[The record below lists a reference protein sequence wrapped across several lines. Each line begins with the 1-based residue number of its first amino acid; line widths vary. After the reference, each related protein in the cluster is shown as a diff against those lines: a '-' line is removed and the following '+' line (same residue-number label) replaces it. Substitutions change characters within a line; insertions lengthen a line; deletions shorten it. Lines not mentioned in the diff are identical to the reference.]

1 MPDDGVILRW
11 YAIRTRSRHE
21 KLVRERLVAIGVEH
35 LLPTVFRLSQW
46 KDRKKEVEAPLFS
59 GYCFARF
66 CWPDRLSVQRV
77 PGVVGIVGGG
87 QRPEPIPDAEIEALK
102 ALMASKLPYDAHPYL
117 REGMVVEVKRGPL
130 EGVRG
135 ILLRKAKRHRLVISI
150 HLIQQAAA
158 VESDVSE
165 VVPV

>member
-1 MPDDGVILRW
+1 MSETQQTARW
-11 YAIRTRSRHE
+11 YAVRTRSRHE
-21 KLVRERLVAIGVEH
+21 KQVRDRLAADGVEH
-35 LLPTVFRLSQW
+35 LLPTVMRLSQW
-46 KDRKKEVEAPLFS
+46 KDRKKEIEAPLFP

-66 CWPDRLSVQRV
+66 CWPDRLAVQTV
-77 PGVVGIVGGG
+77 TGVVEIVRGGDG
-87 QRPEPIPDAEIEALK
+87 PEPVPDEEIEAIRC
-102 ALMASKLPYDAHPYL
+102 LMDSPLRYDVHPYL
-117 REGMVVEVKRGPL
+117 REGMQVEVRRGPL

-158 VESDVSE
+158 VEIDASE

>member
-1 MPDDGVILRW
+1 MPEANGNPRW
-11 YAIRTRSRHE
+11 YAVRARSRHE
-21 KLVRERLVAIGVEH
+21 KLVRDRRAALGIEH
-35 LLPTVFRLSQW
+35 LLPTVHRLSQW
-46 KDRKKEVEAPLFS
+46 KDRKKEIEVPLFS

-66 CWPDRLSVQRV
+66 GWPDRLAVQTV
-77 PGVVGIVGGG
+77 SGVVGIVGGG
-87 QRPEPIPDAEIEALK
+87 QRPEPIPDEEIDALK
-102 ALMASKLPYDAHPYL
+102 ALMASELRYDAHPYL
-117 REGMVVEVKRGPL
+117 REGMMVEVRRGPL

-158 VESDVSE
+158 VEIDASE

>member
-1 MPDDGVILRW
+1 MPDVNGTARW

-46 KDRKKEVEAPLFS
+46 KDRKKEIEVPLFS

-66 CWPDRLSVQRV
+66 PWADRLAIQTVS
-77 PGVVGIVGGG
+77 GVVGIVGGG
-87 QRPEPIPDAEIEALK
+87 ARPAPIPDVEIDALK
-102 ALMASKLPYDAHPYL
+102 SLMASELPYDAHPYL

-135 ILLRKAKRHRLVISI
+135 ILLRKAKRHRLVISV

-158 VESDVSE
+158 VEIDASDIIRV
-165 VVPV
+165 

>member
-1 MPDDGVILRW
+1 MPEADGTPRW
-11 YAIRTRSRHE
+11 YAVRTRSRHE
-21 KLVRERLVAIGVEH
+21 KLVRDRLAAEGIEH
-35 LLPTVFRLSQW
+35 LLPTVMRLSQW
-46 KDRKKEVEAPLFS
+46 KDRKKEIEVPLFS

-66 CWPDRLSVQRV
+66 GWPDRLAVQTV
-77 PGVVGIVGGG
+77 SGVVEIIGGG
-87 QRPEPIPDAEIEALK
+87 QRPEPIPDAEIDALK
-102 ALMASKLPYDAHPYL
+102 SLMASELSYDAHPYL
-117 REGMVVEVKRGPL
+117 REGMMVEVRRGPL

-158 VESDVSE
+158 VEIDDSE

>member
-1 MPDDGVILRW
+1 MPEADDSSRW
-11 YAIRTRSRHE
+11 YAIRTKSRHE
-21 KLVRERLVAIGVEH
+21 KQVRDRLAAEGIEH
-35 LLPTVFRLSQW
+35 LLPTVVRLSQW
-46 KDRKKEVEAPLFS
+46 KDRKKEVEVPLFS

-66 CWPDRLSVQRV
+66 CWPDRLSLQKVS
-77 PGVVGIVGGG
+77 GVVEIVRGGAG
-87 QRPEPIPDAEIEALK
+87 PEPVPDHEINAIRT
-102 ALMASKLPYDAHPYL
+102 LMASPLRYDTYPYL
-117 REGMVVEVKRGPL
+117 REGMMVEVKRGPL

-158 VESDVSE
+158 VEIDASE

>member
-1 MPDDGVILRW
+1 
-11 YAIRTRSRHE
+11 
-21 KLVRERLVAIGVEH
+21 
-35 LLPTVFRLSQW
+35 
-46 KDRKKEVEAPLFS
+46 
-59 GYCFARF
+59 
-66 CWPDRLSVQRV
+66 
-77 PGVVGIVGGG
+77 VVGIVGGG

-158 VESDVSE
+158 VEIDASE

>member
-1 MPDDGVILRW
+1 MPDADGIPRW
-11 YAIRTRSRHE
+11 YAVRTRSRHE
-21 KLVRERLVAIGVEH
+21 KLVRDRLAALGIEH

-46 KDRKKEVEAPLFS
+46 KDRKKEVEVPLFS

-66 CWPDRLSVQRV
+66 SWPDRLSVQTV
-77 PGVVGIVGGG
+77 SGVVGIVGGG
-87 QRPEPIPDAEIEALK
+87 QRSEPIPDAEIDALK
-102 ALMASKLPYDAHPYL
+102 SLMASELPYDAHPYL
-117 REGMVVEVKRGPL
+117 REGMMVEVRRGPL

-150 HLIQQAAA
+150 HLIRQAAA
-158 VESDVSE
+158 VEIDASE

>member
-1 MPDDGVILRW
+1 MPDAEGTPRW
-11 YAIRTRSRHE
+11 YAVRTRSRHE
-21 KLVRERLVAIGVEH
+21 KLVRDRLAGLGVEH
-35 LLPTVFRLSQW
+35 LLPTVMRLSQW
-46 KDRKKEVEAPLFS
+46 KDRKKEIEAPLFP

-66 CWPDRLSVQRV
+66 RWPDHLAVQTV
-77 PGVVGIVGGG
+77 SGVVGLVGGG
-87 QRPEPIPDAEIEALK
+87 QRPEPIPDAEIDALK
-102 ALMASKLPYDAHPYL
+102 LLMASELPYDAHPYL
-117 REGMVVEVKRGPL
+117 REGMMVEVRRGPL

-158 VESDVSE
+158 VEIDASE